1 MYRAYLLVS
10 VVVIAVYA
18 LQPTVLFYQA
28 IALSGVLAI
37 LVGLWVNKPA
47 NRLPWYLFA
56 MGQGTWFIG
65 DVLYDN
71 FDMTESPSLADVS
84 YLLAYPFLGAGLIL
98 MIARRRRGR
107 DVPGLIDSLIVTVAL
122 GLLSWVFVADPIVD
136 DPSLSVIERAVATA
150 YPIGDVLLLA
160 LVVRLVTDRGERSPA
175 FRLMVASMGLVL
187 IADTFFAVDPS
198 SDYTNALDVLWL
210 ASYVLWGATA
220 LHPMMGQLSTVSRP
234 RARPFSFRR
243 LAAVAAAMLIVPTL
257 VVARLVQ
264 SIHVDTWALVGG
276 ACALTLLVVWRMA
289 FNIEEI
295 RKTTR
300 QRDQLRQDL
309 LREASHDSLTGI
321 ANSVHLRQQI
331 GAALRRA
338 RRNSRPV
345 GLAMVDLDDTGGIND
360 KHGHSVGDEVLRVV
374 ARRLQE
380 AVRDVGIVGRLGGDQ
395 FVVLMESLS
404 SADEPADLA
413 DGLMRAVSEQILLP
427 GGAVEVTACI
437 GTTTSNDCV
446 TDAEAFLLEAQTAL
460 RRAKAAGRG
469 RIEQLDHS
477 VRSELADRN
486 AIEAELGEALEAGD
500 LEIHLQPVVELPSGL
515 LDGYEASVQW
525 NRPGGEPLDL
535 AEVPPAVMSAELA
548 CAVDRWVLT
557 GATARLAALTAAEPI
572 SYGNLTV
579 TVPLSTPLLTSPGLL
594 QDVRDA
600 LADADLAPHRLAVA
614 VNEMALVEV
623 PSAAQ
628 TLSTLRD
635 AGICV
640 TIDDFG
646 TGRTSIAQMRHL
658 PADTLKV
665 HRSMVDSDEPG
676 TYDLLVLLVN
686 AAHACG
692 LLVVADGHPHM
703 PEHGVV
709 SDPPLPAERRLRIVR
724 DE

>member
-10 VVVIAVYA
+10 VVVIALYA
-18 LQPTVLFYQA
+18 LQPTVLLYQA
-28 IALSGVLAI
+28 VALSGVLAI
-37 LVGLWVNKPA
+37 LVGLWANKPA

-65 DVLYDN
+65 DVLYDT
-71 FDMTESPSLADVS
+71 FDMTQSPSIADVA
-84 YLLAYPFLGAGLIL
+84 YLLAYPFLGAGLVL
-98 MIARRRRGR
+98 MIARRRRER
-107 DVPGLIDSLIVTVAL
+107 DVPGLIDSLIVTVGL

-136 DPSLSVIERAVATA
+136 NTNLSLVERAVATA

-160 LVVRLVTDRGERSPA
+160 LVIRLVTDRGERSPA

-220 LHPMMGQLSTVSRP
+220 LHPTMGQLSTVSRP
-234 RARPFSFRR
+234 RARPFSFRP

-264 SIHVDTWALVGG
+264 SVHVDTWVIVGG

-289 FNIEEI
+289 FDIEEI
-295 RKTTR
+295 RETTR

-309 LREASHDSLTGI
+309 LREASHDSLTGV
-321 ANSVHLRQQI
+321 ANSVHLRQLI
-331 GAALRRA
+331 GAALRRG
-338 RRNSRPV
+338 RRSGTPV
-345 GLAMVDLDDTGGIND
+345 GLMVVDLDDTGGIND
-360 KHGHSVGDEVLRVV
+360 KHGHTVGDEVLRVV
-374 ARRLQE
+374 ACRLQE
-380 AVRDVGIVGRLGGDQ
+380 AARGVGSVGRLGGDQ
-395 FVVLMESLS
+395 FVALIESVS
-404 SADEPADLA
+404 SGHEPAKLA
-413 DGLMRAVSEQILLP
+413 DGLIKAISEPILLP
-427 GGAVEVTACI
+427 GGALEVTACI
-437 GTTTSNDCV
+437 GTTTSQDCG
-446 TDAEAFLLEAQTAL
+446 TDAETLLLEAQTAL
-460 RRAKAAGRG
+460 RRAKSAGRG
-469 RIEQLDHS
+469 QIQQLDNRG
-477 VRSELADRN
+477 RSELADRT
-486 AIEAELGEALEAGD
+486 AIEAELGDALEAGD

-515 LDGYEASVQW
+515 LDGYEASVRW
-525 NRPGGEPLDL
+525 NRPDGEPLDL
-535 AEVPPAVMSAELA
+535 TEVPPAVMSAELA

-579 TVPLSTPLLTSPGLL
+579 TVPVSTPLLTSPCLL
-594 QDVRDA
+594 QDVRRA
-600 LADADLAPHRLAVA
+600 LVDADLAPHRLAVA

-623 PSAAQ
+623 PSATQ
-628 TLSTLRD
+628 TLSALRE

-692 LLVVADGHPHM
+692 LLVVADGHPHV
-703 PEHGVV
+703 PQHGVV
-709 SDPPLPAERRLRIVR
+709 SDPPLPTERRLRIVR